1 MQGLAKEFGAEVTA
15 LRYIVVMLCLFLLL
29 HLPRKFL
36 GYLGFFQQVPIFSTF
51 TILFNY
57 LNYYSKIPII
67 HS

>member
-1 MQGLAKEFGAEVTA
+1 MQGMAKEFGAEVTA

-29 HLPRKFL
+29 HLRRKFL
-36 GYLGFFQQVPIFSTF
+36 GYLGFCQQVPIFSTF